1 MVENRSLEA
10 NMTRIYGKDI
20 VLREYSWDD
29 QMEIRQW
36 ATDPE
41 TTKWLGSAYVR
52 PQPFEQTQSWLRAH
66 LEGNAGGV
74 NYAIADRATDR
85 YLGQIN
91 LFKMDTQAR
100 HAEMAIVLCPDSQSR
115 GIGRIAIDMMLCC
128 AFETWNLNRVYL
140 YVDAE
145 NTRAVACYRACGF
158 QEEGRMRA
166 DRFWGGAYHD
176 SLIMGILRSE
186 WEELQK

>member
-1 MVENRSLEA
+1 
-10 NMTRIYGKDI
+10 MTRIYAEQI

-41 TTKWLGSAYVR
+41 TTKWLGPGYLR
-52 PQPFEQTQSWLRAH
+52 PQTFEQTQAWLRSH
-66 LEGNAGGV
+66 LEGNAGGL

-91 LFKMDTQAR
+91 LFKIDNQAR
-100 HAEMAIVLCPDSQSR
+100 HAEMAIVLCPDSQKR
-115 GIGRIAIDMMLCC
+115 GIGKSAIRLMLRC

-140 YVDAE
+140 HVDAG
-145 NTRAVACYRACGF
+145 NAPALACYRACGF
-158 QEEGRMRA
+158 REEGRLRA
-166 DRFWGGAYHD
+166 DRFRDGAYHD
-176 SLIMGILRSE
+176 TLCMGILRCE
-186 WEELQK
+186 WEEER